1 MNNSKTKIIVRGSRY
16 KLSKLQYDHLLVND
30 AEVSFLNYVKYLG
43 VTFDKNMQLTKQI
56 DLKWKTAFGQLYKI
70 RKLRNHLSFQSCHTL
85 IHTLVISH
93 LDYANSLYIGLPQSL
108 LNKLQR
114 VQNSAVRVLF
124 NKPKFSHVT
133 MLLKEVHWLPI
144 SYRIK
149 FKILTITFNALNGI
163 SPSYIK
169 DLLIVKKSIITL
181 DRLHIQTSCSRN
193 S

>member
-1 MNNSKTKIIVRGSRY
+1 M
-16 KLSKLQYDHLLVND
+16 
-30 AEVSFLNYVKYLG
+30 
-43 VTFDKNMQLTKQI
+43 
-56 DLKWKTAFGQLYKI
+56 
-70 RKLRNHLSFQSCHTL
+70 
-85 IHTLVISH
+85 SH

-124 NKPKFSHVT
+124 NKPKFSHIT

-144 SYRIK
+144 SDRIK

-169 DLLIVKKSIITL
+169 DLLIVKNSIYNTRSSTHLALETPRI
-181 DRLHIQTSCSRN
+181 H
-193 S
+193 